1 MPSNPS
7 PSTSTS
13 TSADPYRFKWLILAV
28 MLTAEILD
36 LIDATIVNVAGPS
49 LEASLGAGSTG
60 LQWVIGGYALTL
72 GAGLILGGRLGD
84 RFGRRTMFLIGL
96 ISFTLMSL
104 LCAAA
109 PTIGTLIVFRLIQG
123 FSAAI
128 LLPQGL
134 GLLRAAFP
142 PREIGK
148 AFAVFGPV
156 FGLAGIAGPIIGGA
170 IIQADL
176 FGLGWRAVFLVNLP
190 VGIAAIVIA
199 WIVVPRTAGD
209 RTITIDLV
217 GSAIMVLSSALLVL
231 PLVQGENAGWPAWT
245 WLCIA
250 ASLVG
255 FYLFTRRQKSRLDAG
270 KTPLVTPG
278 IFRKPAYLVGLG
290 GIGLFFCGTV
300 GAQLVFT
307 LFLQLGEQFSAG
319 EAGVSSLPLA
329 IGTLIGGAVSGALL
343 ADKLGR
349 AVLQIGGLFQ
359 IAGVVWLFIALGDIA
374 AFSIWQLAP
383 GLLLTG
389 IGSGFV
395 VASLFNVILGTVDDD
410 EVGSAS
416 GVLTAV
422 QSIFSAVG
430 VAVLGSVF
438 FAGLDAGDP
447 GQGFRTALLV
457 QGGLIVVFLLL
468 SPLFPVRARP
478 EEPAL
483 AEELALAD

>member
-1 MPSNPS
+1 MPPAARV
-7 PSTSTS
+7 TT
-13 TSADPYRFKWLILAV
+13 DPYRYKWLILAV
-28 MLTAEILD
+28 MLTAEIID

-84 RFGRRTMFLIGL
+84 RFGRRNMFLIGL
-96 ISFTLMSL
+96 IAFTLTSL

-109 PTIGTLIVFRLIQG
+109 PTIGTLIAFRLIQG

-142 PREIGK
+142 PAELGK

-170 IIQADL
+170 LIEADL
-176 FGLGWRAVFLVNLP
+176 FGLGWRTVFLVNVP
-190 VGIAAIVIA
+190 VGLVAIVIA
-199 WIVVPRTAGD
+199 WVVLPRVAGD
-209 RTITIDLV
+209 RAITIDLV
-217 GSAIMVLSSALLVL
+217 GAVTIVLSSGLLVL

-245 WLCIA
+245 WLCMA

-255 FYLFTRRQKSRLDAG
+255 FYLFTRRQKYRLAAG

-278 IFRKPAYLVGLG
+278 IFRKPAYVVGLA

-319 EAGVSSLPLA
+319 EAGVSGLPLA
-329 IGTLIGGAVSGALL
+329 IGSLIGGAVSGAVL

-349 AVLQIGGLFQ
+349 AVLQVGGAVQL
-359 IAGVVWLFIALGDIA
+359 AGAAWLFIALGDISQ
-374 AFSIWQLAP
+374 FTIWQLAP
-383 GLLLTG
+383 GLVLAG
-389 IGSGFV
+389 IGSGLV
-395 VASLFNVILGTVDDD
+395 VAALFNIILGAVDDD

-422 QSIFSAVG
+422 QSIFSAVA

-438 FAGLDAGDP
+438 FASLDDGDP

-457 QGGLIVVFLLL
+457 QGGLILVFLVLT
-468 SPLFPVRARP
+468 PLFPRRARA
-478 EEPAL
+478 EEPVVEDAAVL
-483 AEELALAD
+483 VD

>member
-1 MPSNPS
+1 MPAA
-7 PSTSTS
+7 PST
-13 TSADPYRFKWLILAV
+13 DPYRYKWLILAV
-28 MLTAEILD
+28 MLTAEIID
-36 LIDATIVNVAGPS
+36 LIDATVVNVAGPS
-49 LEASLGAGSTG
+49 LEASLGASATG

-96 ISFTLMSL
+96 ISFTLTSL
-104 LCAAA
+104 LCAVA
-109 PTIGTLIVFRLIQG
+109 PTIGTLIAFRLIQG

-170 IIQADL
+170 LIEADL
-176 FGLGWRAVFLVNLP
+176 FGTGWRSVFLINLP
-190 VGIAAIVIA
+190 IGLAAIVVA
-199 WIVVPRTAGD
+199 WIVLPRTAGD

-217 GSAIMVLSSALLVL
+217 GAGIMVLASGLLVL
-231 PLVQGENAGWPAWT
+231 PLVQGESAGWPAWT
-245 WLCIA
+245 WLSIA
-250 ASLVG
+250 ASLGG
-255 FYLFTRRQKSRLDAG
+255 FYLFTRRQKARLDAG
-270 KTPLVTPG
+270 RTPLVTPG

-307 LFLQLGEQFSAG
+307 LFLQLGERFSAG
-319 EAGVSSLPLA
+319 EAGVSGLPLA
-329 IGTLIGGAVSGALL
+329 IGSLIGGAVSGAIL

-349 AVLQIGGLFQ
+349 AVLQIGALFQ
-359 IAGVVWLFIALGDIA
+359 LGGAAWLFIALGDISR
-374 AFSIWQLAP
+374 FSIWQLTP

-389 IGSGFV
+389 IGSGLV
-395 VASLFNVILGTVDDD
+395 VAALFNIILGAVDDD

-438 FAGLDAGDP
+438 FAGLNAGDP
-447 GQGFRTALLV
+447 GQGFRNALLV
-457 QGGLIVVFLLL
+457 QGGLILVFLLL
-468 SPLFPVRARP
+468 TPRFPTRARADDAAP
-478 EEPAL
+478 VEQAVPAP
-483 AEELALAD
+483 